1 MSAITIHAE
10 DYLALAIKEYAVRA
24 GQSVNSAVK
33 ELVAGALGLV
43 KPPRKRHD
51 FSEYCGILKKGDADA
66 IRKNMEIF
74 ERIDEESW
82 R

>member
-10 DYLALAIKEYAVRA
+10 DYLALAIREYAVRA

-33 ELVAGALGLV
+33 DLIAGALGLV
-43 KPPRKRHD
+43 KAPKKRHD

-66 IRKNMEIF
+66 VRKNMAVF
-74 ERIDEESW
+74 DKIDEEAW

>member
-43 KPPRKRHD
+43 KPTRKRHD

-74 ERIDEESW
+74 ERIDEEAW

>member
-10 DYLALAIKEYAVRA
+10 DYLALAIKEYAARA

-43 KPPRKRHD
+43 KPPRKRYD
-51 FSEYCGILKKGDADA
+51 FSEYCGILKKGDAEA

-74 ERIDEESW
+74 ERIDEEVW